1 MIGTSKIFT
10 AKPFAA
16 PAGNSNR
23 VILTISNEYGCG
35 AYAISR
41 LAASE
46 LGYEFVDEQLP
57 VVVAKRL
64 RTSPEAV
71 ESAEDLNQTV
81 GERML
86 RVLELGTPEV
96 DSTKDPNFD
105 EQCLREV
112 QLAVREYADHG
123 NVLLFGRGAGAIL
136 GRRAGLLRIFM
147 HAPKPWR
154 IAHVMDGSGVDEK
167 TALEEIERIDRAR
180 RDYLKTYYGQN
191 WGDPAHYDLS
201 LDTSI
206 FGRDGSA
213 AIIVRAASVV
223 P

>member
-1 MIGTSKIFT
+1 MTC
-10 AKPFAA
+10 
-16 PAGNSNR
+16 
-23 VILTISNEYGCG
+23 VILTISNAYGCG
-35 AYAISR
+35 AYDISQ
-41 LAASE
+41 LVATQ

-71 ESAEDLNQTV
+71 ESAEDTNAGV
-81 GERML
+81 AERML
-86 RVLELGTPEV
+86 RLLELGTPEV

-112 QLAVREYADHG
+112 QQAVREYASRG
-123 NVLLFGRGAGAIL
+123 NAVLFGRGAGAIL
-136 GRRAGLLRIFM
+136 GQREGVLRIFM
-147 HAPKPWR
+147 SAPKAWR
-154 IAHVMDGSGVDEK
+154 IAHVAGGSGVDEK
-167 TALEEIERIDRAR
+167 TALAEIERIDRAR

-201 LDTSI
+201 LDTST
-206 FGRDGSA
+206 FGRDGA
-213 AIIVRAASVV
+213 VAMIVRAAGLR